1 MDIFNWQRSWGRLQP
16 LFTIWCHLLCCI
28 LPFAKYMSGFYP
40 PIDFIHQFPGRLSK
54 HHLPVFLLIHIT
66 RQLISL
72 ATLQDRPCKHLLYW
86 FCIQPEGLARPTEQI
101 EREDISHIW
110 VPECRYRSRMTHP
123 DVTWGA
129 YDAGGSTGRPLK
141 SLDCDPS
148 PPELSYSNPHSWIQ
162 AKQGSVILGRRRLKS
177 GQDCFHSSVSIFVE
191 LHPVTACKYQTVILA
206 PLACSSPP
214 PHPSVGHQHQLH
226 TETS

>member
-123 DVTWGA
+123 DVTWGT
-129 YDAGGSTGRPLK
+129 YDAPGERWTTLEVLGLWSFSPRALLLQPAQLNSSQTGV
-141 SLDCDPS
+141 
-148 PPELSYSNPHSWIQ
+148 SNTGAASSKVRSGLFPFKCEYICRAAS
-162 AKQGSVILGRRRLKS
+162 GDRL
-177 GQDCFHSSVSIFVE
+177 
-191 LHPVTACKYQTVILA
+191 
-206 PLACSSPP
+206 
-214 PHPSVGHQHQLH
+214 
-226 TETS
+226 